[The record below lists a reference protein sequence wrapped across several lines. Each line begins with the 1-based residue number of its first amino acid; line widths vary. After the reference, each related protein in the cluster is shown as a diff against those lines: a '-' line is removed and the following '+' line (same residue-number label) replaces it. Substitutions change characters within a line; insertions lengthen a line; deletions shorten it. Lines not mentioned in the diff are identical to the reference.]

1 MFLWKRP
8 LDTVLHYG
16 QVLTKLRLCPKW
28 EKSNGPVI
36 DQNVSSIFL
45 SRITQKSGYIAD
57 YSQKTVGSFA
67 EANMAIYTSLNFN
80 MLYALFTTIPPKL
93 KESLFALHHNDYVV
107 ENH

>member
-57 YSQKTVGSFA
+57 YSQKNGWFFCRG
-67 EANMAIYTSLNFN
+67 EHGNIYVTEF
-80 MLYALFTTIPPKL
+80 
-93 KESLFALHHNDYVV
+93 
-107 ENH
+107 